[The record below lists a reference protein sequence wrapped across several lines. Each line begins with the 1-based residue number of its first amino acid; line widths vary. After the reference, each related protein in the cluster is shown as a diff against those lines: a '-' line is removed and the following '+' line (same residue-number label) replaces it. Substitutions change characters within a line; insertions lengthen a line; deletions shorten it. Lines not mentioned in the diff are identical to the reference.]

1 MARPKVFKLA
11 AIIRINV
18 GSRLSDIVL
27 SCPTACTNWSL
38 SVVFPYDDSEYRTPL
53 IRHRQ
58 PLQFYLIFFNPANI
72 RTERI

>member
-27 SCPTACTNWSL
+27 SCPTACTN
-38 SVVFPYDDSEYRTPL
+38 
-53 IRHRQ
+53 
-58 PLQFYLIFFNPANI
+58 
-72 RTERI
+72 